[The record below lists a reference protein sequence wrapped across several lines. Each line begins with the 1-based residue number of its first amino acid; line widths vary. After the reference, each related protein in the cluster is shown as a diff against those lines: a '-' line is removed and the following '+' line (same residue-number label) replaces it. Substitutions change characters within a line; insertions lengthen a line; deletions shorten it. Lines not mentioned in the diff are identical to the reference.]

1 MKKVRLLLTLI
12 FGLMGLL
19 FLLTGG
25 GIGTAM
31 SINSEG
37 MVPVEGVIVAMNDD
51 MPLILYEVDG
61 QTYYRQ
67 SNVSSST
74 FRVGNTYELMMDPA
88 DPSRTIDPGARVL
101 TLVFCCVGGVMLLAA
116 VIIHVLMKRR
126 ENRLDILRS
135 CGLRQQGTVTRVHLN
150 YSVRVNGRS
159 PWVVE
164 AQCMHPRT
172 RETVTVKNSAVW
184 ETSLQPGDP
193 VDVLFDPMDD
203 GFYALDLEDK

>member
-74 FRVGNTYELMMDPA
+74 FRCIEIMQQWELD
-88 DPSRTIDPGARVL
+88 RNYPGIK
-101 TLVFCCVGGVMLLAA
+101 M
-116 VIIHVLMKRR
+116 
-126 ENRLDILRS
+126 
-135 CGLRQQGTVTRVHLN
+135 
-150 YSVRVNGRS
+150 
-159 PWVVE
+159 
-164 AQCMHPRT
+164 
-172 RETVTVKNSAVW
+172 
-184 ETSLQPGDP
+184 
-193 VDVLFDPMDD
+193 
-203 GFYALDLEDK
+203 